1 MGNIVVWYMASS
13 CLVLYTALLVIFL
26 LRRRRLCFDINES
39 EFEKYVQTDGVLL
52 SVYSAHYLPYLF
64 YDRTLFLHHH
74 LPAYIFKLMLLGY
87 FISHM
92 PYLLRKMT

>member
-1 MGNIVVWYMASS
+1 MVHGQ
-13 CLVLYTALLVIFL
+13 LLLGPVHCPPGHL
-26 LRRRRLCFDINES
+26 SVETTKAVFDINES